1 MNHRTKMIQGSCRV
15 PRRMVFP
22 LFVATIAL
30 LLFLVNLPCFGQA
43 FTANL
48 TGVLAD
54 PTSSVIP
61 GATVSLMNTATN
73 EKRTT
78 KTSAEGR
85 YVFSQLLPGSYE
97 LSAEATGF
105 KTFVRQ
111 GVVLSAN
118 QTAEVNA
125 SMQVGATTER
135 IEVTGAAPPLD
146 TQTADQTMRF
156 GTESVENLPLNTR
169 TPFGFVRANGGFQEA
184 FDIRN
189 ANQDQNYDRFG
200 INGGRTESSAVLI
213 DGVRA
218 TSGSQWNGLIYSPT
232 VDSVQEMQVIS
243 NSYDVQFGRSGGAVV
258 SLVTKGGSDQFHG
271 SAFEYFRNSDLDAT
285 DFFTN
290 KNGKPKPYFG
300 RNQFGGSLGG
310 PIWKSK
316 KVFFFGSYEGLLQG
330 TPATRLASVPTQ
342 LQHQGDFSQTFNSNG
357 SLQTI
362 FDPATTVVDAAGNA
376 TRTPFA
382 GNIIPTSRF
391 DPVGAKVM
399 AIFPLPNQAGSQ
411 FTNANNWFG
420 TGKNIAD
427 TRRYDIRSDWVRSEK
442 HSMYVVWSQSPVQV
456 STPPNYPGWGIGE
469 TGTYSPN
476 PRSHAT
482 LGNTFTPNATW
493 VINVL
498 AGYGAWTENTI
509 PNVKTPGT
517 AVGLPQSLV
526 SQFQAPGD
534 FPQFAF
540 SNYSTLGA
548 YETLHHP
555 ESTRMLEVNVTRQ
568 QSAHSVKFGFSLEY
582 GYENGAGAGGWVTAP
597 QFSFSQGFTS
607 GPNVVPGLT
616 TSGNALASLLLGTG
630 SGGSDQITAPLA
642 EGHHDYGFYLQDAWR
657 VNQRLTVNMGLRYE
671 LQQPSIDRY
680 NRYSNFNTTIPSPL
694 AGPTG
699 LPLTGGLVFNQGT
712 NVGRGAWDTQYANL
726 SPRVSLAYKVTD
738 KLVAR
743 AGFGIFYLPLLGLG
757 TLDGYSLTTQF
768 QTSVGGA
775 GLQPLNILSNPFPQ
789 GLLAPPGSA
798 LGLLTDVGSGV
809 PLQERKYPNGYVENY
824 SFDLQYQL
832 GRSSMLEVGYSGNQ
846 GHHLTYNASINID
859 QLPVQDLSL
868 GNQLN
873 SQVRNPFYGTAG
885 ATGVYTGTTTALWRL
900 LVPYPQFTGV
910 SVQAPPAANS
920 NYNALILR
928 YSQRMSHGLT
938 AMVNYQYSKAIDDAS
953 ETQAWEEGDTGTR
966 NAYNW
971 NLDRSISAHDIPQS
985 LAMTFVYDLP
995 VGKGR
1000 TFGANMNKVAEGV
1013 VGGWHIASVMNFQNG
1028 IPDHMTAPGNGF
1040 GFAYQPPNI
1049 ANNTAVAISNP
1060 TVQEW
1065 FNTAALTAPA
1075 PYTIGNAAR
1084 RITQLRQDGV
1094 HAADVS
1100 VMKTFMIREP
1110 LKLQFRAEF
1119 FNISNTP
1126 QFSAPN
1132 TSVGS
1137 STFGQVTGLW
1147 NTPRDVQFG
1156 LRLDF

>member
-1 MNHRTKMIQGSCRV
+1 MSQFFWPYDVCSRREGRMNHRTEMIRASCRV
-15 PRRMVFP
+15 LRRMVFP

-30 LLFLVNLPCFGQA
+30 LLFLGNLPCFGQA

-97 LSAEATGF
+97 LSAEAAGF

-111 GVVLSAN
+111 GIVLSAN

-125 SMQVGATTER
+125 SMQVGATNER
-135 IEVTGAAPPLD
+135 IEVSGAAPPLD

-362 FDPATTVVDAAGNA
+362 FDPATTLVDAAGNA

-469 TGTYSPN
+469 TGHIFTEPPFARHVGEYVHPQCDLGHQCFGGLRSLDREHHTECKN
-476 PRSHAT
+476 PRN
-482 LGNTFTPNATW
+482 G
-493 VINVL
+493 
-498 AGYGAWTENTI
+498 G
-509 PNVKTPGT
+509 
-517 AVGLPQSLV
+517 GL
-526 SQFQAPGD
+526 
-534 FPQFAF
+534 
-540 SNYSTLGA
+540 T
-548 YETLHHP
+548 
-555 ESTRMLEVNVTRQ
+555 
-568 QSAHSVKFGFSLEY
+568 SVFGKP
-582 GYENGAGAGGWVTAP
+582 V
-597 QFSFSQGFTS
+597 S
-607 GPNVVPGLT
+607 GPRRFSSIRLFELFHPGCL
-616 TSGNALASLLLGTG
+616 
-630 SGGSDQITAPLA
+630 
-642 EGHHDYGFYLQDAWR
+642 
-657 VNQRLTVNMGLRYE
+657 
-671 LQQPSIDRY
+671 
-680 NRYSNFNTTIPSPL
+680 
-694 AGPTG
+694 
-699 LPLTGGLVFNQGT
+699 
-712 NVGRGAWDTQYANL
+712 
-726 SPRVSLAYKVTD
+726 
-738 KLVAR
+738 
-743 AGFGIFYLPLLGLG
+743 
-757 TLDGYSLTTQF
+757 
-768 QTSVGGA
+768 
-775 GLQPLNILSNPFPQ
+775 
-789 GLLAPPGSA
+789 
-798 LGLLTDVGSGV
+798 
-809 PLQERKYPNGYVENY
+809 
-824 SFDLQYQL
+824 
-832 GRSSMLEVGYSGNQ
+832 
-846 GHHLTYNASINID
+846 
-859 QLPVQDLSL
+859 
-868 GNQLN
+868 
-873 SQVRNPFYGTAG
+873 
-885 ATGVYTGTTTALWRL
+885 
-900 LVPYPQFTGV
+900 
-910 SVQAPPAANS
+910 
-920 NYNALILR
+920 
-928 YSQRMSHGLT
+928 
-938 AMVNYQYSKAIDDAS
+938 
-953 ETQAWEEGDTGTR
+953 
-966 NAYNW
+966 
-971 NLDRSISAHDIPQS
+971 
-985 LAMTFVYDLP
+985 
-995 VGKGR
+995 
-1000 TFGANMNKVAEGV
+1000 
-1013 VGGWHIASVMNFQNG
+1013 
-1028 IPDHMTAPGNGF
+1028 
-1040 GFAYQPPNI
+1040 
-1049 ANNTAVAISNP
+1049 
-1060 TVQEW
+1060 
-1065 FNTAALTAPA
+1065 
-1075 PYTIGNAAR
+1075 
-1084 RITQLRQDGV
+1084 
-1094 HAADVS
+1094 
-1100 VMKTFMIREP
+1100 
-1110 LKLQFRAEF
+1110 
-1119 FNISNTP
+1119 
-1126 QFSAPN
+1126 
-1132 TSVGS
+1132 
-1137 STFGQVTGLW
+1137 
-1147 NTPRDVQFG
+1147 
-1156 LRLDF
+1156 